1 MYFKCECTKTCWS
14 DITQYKRDSNALKKK
29 KRWSV
34 FPSDHGPSYLD

>member
-14 DITQYKRDSNALKKK
+14 DITQYKRDLNALKK